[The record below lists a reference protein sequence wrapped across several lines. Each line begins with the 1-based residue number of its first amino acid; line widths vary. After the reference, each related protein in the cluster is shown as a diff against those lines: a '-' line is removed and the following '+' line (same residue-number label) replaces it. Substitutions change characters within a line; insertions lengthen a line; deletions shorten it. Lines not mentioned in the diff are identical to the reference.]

1 MSRIR
6 TASKFA
12 VLLGVCLFI
21 ASAPICTA
29 TGIIGSV
36 ALIAFG
42 TVGVIETEARH
53 V

>member
-1 MSRIR
+1 MR

-12 VLLGVCLFI
+12 VLIGVGLFI
-21 ASAPICTA
+21 ASAPVYTV
-29 TGIIGSV
+29 TGIIGAV
-36 ALIAFG
+36 ALVAFG